1 MAILS
6 LDADLD
12 CGDPLLDSD
21 DVSRYCRPKD
31 YDRRLCEPKVSAF
44 QRKRPSEPD
53 LSINRLQFFGLQD
66 RSSAVERI
74 RQEFKAFC
82 YGLDRKGRFVVF
94 NVGKAKAAA
103 QNVGGYD
110 LVFQYTPNP
119 PMWSHSS
126 IFGLPEDPSEERVV
140 ATALKRLITR
150 TDTYHAVT

>member
-6 LDADLD
+6 LDAELNFGDL
-12 CGDPLLDSD
+12 LLDSD
-21 DVSRYCRPKD
+21 DVSRYCQPRD
-31 YDRRLCEPKVSAF
+31 YDPRLCEPKVSAF
-44 QRKRPSEPD
+44 QRRRSEPD

-66 RSSAVERI
+66 RSNAVERI
-74 RQEFKAFC
+74 RQEFRAID
-82 YGLDRKGRFVVF
+82 YGLSPKGRFVVF

-103 QNVGGYD
+103 QGVGSYD

-126 IFGLPEDPSEERVV
+126 ILDLPKDPYEERVV

-150 TDTYHAVT
+150 TDTYHAVI